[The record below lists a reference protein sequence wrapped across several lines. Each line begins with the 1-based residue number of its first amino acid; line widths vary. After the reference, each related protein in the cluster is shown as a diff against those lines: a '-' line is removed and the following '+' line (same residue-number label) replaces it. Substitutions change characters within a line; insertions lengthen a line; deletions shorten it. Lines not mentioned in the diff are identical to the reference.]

1 MWYLITLP
9 VGTKWDKMG
18 KSVFFT
24 FWDKMATGGSD
35 PLFRGG
41 SRGGRMTSMRFMSG
55 VGGYPP
61 MVVILAGLHPAAVYS
76 PGGVGGSKILTT
88 FSPTGAARISATG
101 AGSELETP
109 RRGLRV
115 HRYHTRQASWV
126 SQPSRDPGATK
137 ARRMTSKCE
146 RERRWNRSSPSAQRS
161 SGIWCGK
168 PRQMGSPLWVG
179 LFFSMCWRRWNRS
192 QLAIP
197 PRTPLGDRLGGHRA
211 AASTGSEG
219 GQPDDGLRGRPAS
232 QDRSPGPPTG
242 PAERP
247 PGRARLTRRRAR

>member
-1 MWYLITLP
+1 
-9 VGTKWDKMG
+9 
-18 KSVFFT
+18 
-24 FWDKMATGGSD
+24 
-35 PLFRGG
+35 
-41 SRGGRMTSMRFMSG
+41 MSADDG
-55 VGGYPP
+55 
-61 MVVILAGLHPAAVYS
+61 
-76 PGGVGGSKILTT
+76 
-88 FSPTGAARISATG
+88 
-101 AGSELETP
+101 GSELETP

-115 HRYHTRQASWV
+115 HRYHDRQASWV

-197 PRTPLGDRLGGHRA
+197 PRTPSATASAATARPPRRA
-211 AASTGSEG
+211 QREASQMTGSEG
-219 GQPDDGLRGRPAS
+219 GQPRDPHR
-232 QDRSPGPPTG
+232 DRSDGSTGPPEGPRVPAVGKLGDTG
-242 PAERP
+242 AQRH
-247 PGRARLTRRRAR
+247 

>member
-1 MWYLITLP
+1 MSA
-9 VGTKWDKMG
+9 K
-18 KSVFFT
+18 
-24 FWDKMATGGSD
+24 
-35 PLFRGG
+35 
-41 SRGGRMTSMRFMSG
+41 GR
-55 VGGYPP
+55 
-61 MVVILAGLHPAAVYS
+61 
-76 PGGVGGSKILTT
+76 
-88 FSPTGAARISATG
+88 
-101 AGSELETP
+101 GSELETP

-115 HRYHTRQASWV
+115 HRYHDRQASWV

-197 PRTPLGDRLGGHRA
+197 PGPPDGPPGGHRA

-219 GQPDDGLRGRPAS
+219 GQPDDGLRGRPA
-232 QDRSPGPPTG
+232 PGPPTG
-242 PAERP
+242 TGPTGP
-247 PGRARLTRRRAR
+247 PGPRRVREARGRRGGAELDATGN

>member
-1 MWYLITLP
+1 
-9 VGTKWDKMG
+9 MG
-18 KSVFFT
+18 QNGQGGHFEGGPGGGIAKVAGPDPSANSGAKSRL
-24 FWDKMATGGSD
+24 G
-35 PLFRGG
+35 L
-41 SRGGRMTSMRFMSG
+41 
-55 VGGYPP
+55 
-61 MVVILAGLHPAAVYS
+61 ILAGLHPAAVYS

-88 FSPTGAARISATG
+88 FSPTGVARMSAAG
-101 AGSELETP
+101 CGSELETP

-115 HRYHTRQASWV
+115 RRYRQQQASWV

-197 PRTPLGDRLGGHRA
+197 PRTPRRPPRRPPRGRL
-211 AASTGSEG
+211 
-219 GQPDDGLRGRPAS
+219 DGLRGRPA
-232 QDRSPGPPTG
+232 R
-242 PAERP
+242 
-247 PGRARLTRRRAR
+247 

>member
-1 MWYLITLP
+1 MSA
-9 VGTKWDKMG
+9 K
-18 KSVFFT
+18 
-24 FWDKMATGGSD
+24 
-35 PLFRGG
+35 
-41 SRGGRMTSMRFMSG
+41 GR
-55 VGGYPP
+55 
-61 MVVILAGLHPAAVYS
+61 
-76 PGGVGGSKILTT
+76 
-88 FSPTGAARISATG
+88 
-101 AGSELETP
+101 GSELETP

-115 HRYHTRQASWV
+115 HRYHDRQASWV

-197 PRTPLGDRLGGHRA
+197 PRTPSATASAATARPPRRA
-211 AASTGSEG
+211 QREASQMTGSEG
-219 GQPDDGLRGRPAS
+219 GQPARTGRRDPPPDPRRGRPDVLGSRGGA
-232 QDRSPGPPTG
+232 
-242 PAERP
+242 
-247 PGRARLTRRRAR
+247 RADCAVGSG